1 MGSTRARAVGPAPP
15 RKLAFRWS
23 PFDVRGM
30 KRRKAQLCSQWRV
43 PSAACDSDLRCAHA
57 FRRSIA
63 AFLFPGPCFRVLGTG
78 IVPVIRPAFASL
90 HPHPSSRKRQ
100 SPVVGPDGY
109 PGPPESV
116 LARHVRGRHTLSHL
130 QRRPREA
137 PLVGQGWRN
146 ISLDWRRVNQGV
158 EVSTLQRRSE
168 DLAPHPTGLTAGHPW
183 RTNSFA
189 RPHASAGEGKERAS
203 TLSCRG
209 S

>member
-1 MGSTRARAVGPAPP
+1 MGSTRARAVCPAPP

-23 PFDVRGM
+23 PLMWRIE
-30 KRRKAQLCSQWRV
+30 RRKAQLCRQWRV
-43 PSAACDSDLRCAHA
+43 PLVACDSDLRCAHA

-63 AFLFPGPCFRVLGTG
+63 TFLFPGPCFRVLGTG

-116 LARHVRGRHTLSHL
+116 LARHVRGRRTLSHL

-137 PLVGQGWRN
+137 P
-146 ISLDWRRVNQGV
+146 SLDRVIGM
-158 EVSTLQRRSE
+158 
-168 DLAPHPTGLTAGHPW
+168 
-183 RTNSFA
+183 
-189 RPHASAGEGKERAS
+189 SAFIGIMSISKYVVKVIAAMSKNGEGPLSLKRGVPARYARAGKGHCCS
-203 TLSCRG
+203 AEFLL
-209 S
+209 